1 MLNNLFDKTKPI
13 NLIIFFLLFIIYYT
27 NVFISTQSE
36 PISLLYIV
44 LEIFRFFVYVL
55 FILILNFIIHKNN
68 LTDKNYYAIL
78 VFISLFSLSTAGIL
92 SFKELLSSFFVLFFF
107 RKIFNT
113 YKVSDYKKLFFDL
126 GLLLGIITM
135 INPLFSLLFI
145 LIVIAFIIFAV
156 NNIKTLL
163 LSVMG
168 FLSPIILSY
177 TYLLVT
183 DNIKLFHKIFDINLS
198 ISLDFHFSDNIYYIL
213 LIITSIGLILS
224 MYIMSKKQY
233 INNSHKNQWIII
245 LASYIFSLLFVCID
259 QVDKELVIS
268 ILFIPLAII
277 ISNYIEIIKIK
288 WLKEV
293 ILAIFIL
300 LPFIN

>member
-1 MLNNLFDKTKPI
+1 
-13 NLIIFFLLFIIYYT
+13 
-27 NVFISTQSE
+27 
-36 PISLLYIV
+36 
-44 LEIFRFFVYVL
+44 
-55 FILILNFIIHKNN
+55 
-68 LTDKNYYAIL
+68 
-78 VFISLFSLSTAGIL
+78 
-92 SFKELLSSFFVLFFF
+92 
-107 RKIFNT
+107 
-113 YKVSDYKKLFFDL
+113 
-126 GLLLGIITM
+126 
-135 INPLFSLLFI
+135 
-145 LIVIAFIIFAV
+145 
-156 NNIKTLL
+156 
-163 LSVMG
+163 MG